1 MARKRSL
8 KDAAADQ
15 LVEKN
20 NTVPA
25 APVAQTKKP
34 AAKRNVVKAPQGPPA
49 AEIPVE
55 QAPLVEP
62 AAEPSTAPED
72 KKQSRPWVEPPADPS
87 TAPEDN
93 KQSRPWVEPAAG
105 PSTASEDN
113 KQSRPCLKWIGIAL
127 LIGFV
132 GGYFFGV
139 GQAMGSANVAYL
151 LIGSIGGYLFG
162 RFSKTI

>member
-34 AAKRNVVKAPQGPPA
+34 AAKRNVVKAPQAAPA
-49 AEIPVE
+49 TEIPVR

-62 AAEPSTAPED
+62 PAEPSKAPED
-72 KKQSRPWVEPPADPS
+72 KKQSRPWVEPPAEPLK
-87 TAPEDN
+87 APEDN
-93 KQSRPWVEPAAG
+93 KQSRP
-105 PSTASEDN
+105 
-113 KQSRPCLKWIGIAL
+113 CLMWIAISL
-127 LIGFV
+127 LIGLV

-139 GQAMGSANVAYL
+139 GQAMGPANVAYL

-162 RFSKTI
+162 RFIKII

>member
-20 NTVPA
+20 NIVPA
-25 APVAQTKKP
+25 APVAPTKKP
-34 AAKRNVVKAPQGPPA
+34 AAGRSVVKAPQVAPA
-49 AEIPVE
+49 TESPARQAPPVE
-55 QAPLVEP
+55 
-62 AAEPSTAPED
+62 PSKAPED
-72 KKQSRPWVEPPADPS
+72 KKQSRP
-87 TAPEDN
+87 
-93 KQSRPWVEPAAG
+93 
-105 PSTASEDN
+105 
-113 KQSRPCLKWIGIAL
+113 CLMWIAISL

-139 GQAMGSANVAYL
+139 GQAMGPANVAYL

-162 RFSKTI
+162 RFIKII